1 MTYGLL
7 NGLRVL
13 ELGEFISAPYCGKL
27 LADMG
32 ADVVKIE
39 RAGTGDWARDYGPF
53 AFTPALSQ
61 GERGVGS
68 HRERSGLFLYL
79 NADKRG
85 VTLNLDTPTGRE
97 ILAGMVS
104 RADVLVHNLHPSE
117 MDRVGLDYESLSP
130 RNPGLV
136 MASITPFGLTGPYR
150 NWRAYDINLAAGGGI
165 CEGLGSPD
173 REPLTF
179 GTPEVGYFAGAAAAS
194 AIVMALLARDN
205 PPLLPA
211 GEGGH
216 PPRHSRE
223 SGNPDLVGESRPPAR
238 IGQHIDIAEIESMAG
253 LYNGPEA
260 LMAVY
265 QWRVTRRTGHHAL
278 DFPYPNCIL
287 RCKDGFIFVGSP
299 EGRQWRRLLEL
310 MGTPE
315 WSQEPR
321 FRNRTVM
328 NNEYA
333 DEVDGYVE
341 EWLLQHTK
349 AELLELALEH
359 RVPLAPV
366 RGFDEVRRDPSLAS
380 LFREVERPDTGPVAM
395 PGPPYALSAPGARP
409 EPGPTAR
416 PEPDP
421 TAGPNPDPAARP
433 NPDPAARPNPD
444 PAARP
449 EPDPTAGPGP
459 SGTAHPEP
467 APPLHPEPVEGAQ
480 PRPAPTLGQHNSEIY
495 AGELGYTPEE
505 VVQLYRLG
513 II

>member
-1 MTYGLL
+1 MTFGLL
-7 NGLRVL
+7 NGVRVL
-13 ELGEFISAPYCGKL
+13 ELGEFTSAPYCGKL

-32 ADVVKIE
+32 ADVVKVE
-39 RAGTGDWARDYGPF
+39 RVGAGDWARDYGPY
-53 AFTPALSQ
+53 PNDLP
-61 GERGVGS
+61 

-85 VTLNLDTPTGRE
+85 VTLNLETPTGRE
-97 ILAGMVS
+97 MLAGLVS
-104 RADVLVHNLHPSE
+104 RFDVLVHNLHPTE
-117 MDRVGLDYESLSP
+117 MDRVRLDYEGL
-130 RNPGLV
+130 RGHNEGLV

-150 NWRAYDINLAAGGGI
+150 NWKAYDINLAAGGGI
-165 CEGLGSPD
+165 SEGLGSPD

-179 GTPEVGYFAGAAAAS
+179 GTPEVGYFAGVAAAS
-194 AIVMALLARDN
+194 SIVMALLARGD
-205 PPLLPA
+205 
-211 GEGGH
+211 GGQ
-216 PPRHSRE
+216 
-223 SGNPDLVGESRPPAR
+223 
-238 IGQHIDIAEIESMAG
+238 GQHVDIAEIESMAG

-287 RCKDGFIFVGSP
+287 RCKDGYIFVGSP

-349 AELLELALEH
+349 AELLEMALEH
-359 RVPLAPV
+359 RIPLAPV
-366 RGFDEVRRDPSLAS
+366 RGFDEVRHDPSLET
-380 LFREVERPDTGPVAM
+380 LFADIGRADTGPIAFA
-395 PGPPYALSAPGARP
+395 GPPYVFSGSA
-409 EPGPTAR
+409 
-416 PEPDP
+416 
-421 TAGPNPDPAARP
+421 AA
-433 NPDPAARPNPD
+433 
-444 PAARP
+444 
-449 EPDPTAGPGP
+449 E
-459 SGTAHPEP
+459 
-467 APPLHPEPVEGAQ
+467 
-480 PRPAPTLGQHNSEIY
+480 PRPAPTLGQDNSDIY
-495 AGELGYTPEE
+495 CGELGYTLEE
-505 VVQLYRLG
+505 VAQLYRTG

>member
-7 NGLRVL
+7 NGVRVL

-32 ADVVKIE
+32 AEVLKIE
-39 RAGTGDWARDYGPF
+39 RLGVGDWARDYGPW
-53 AFTPALSQ
+53 PDGLP
-61 GERGVGS
+61 

-97 ILAGMVS
+97 ILAGLVS
-104 RADVLVHNLHPSE
+104 RYDVLVHNLHPTE
-117 MDRVGLDYESLSP
+117 MDRVRLDYESTGAQNE
-130 RNPGLV
+130 RLV

-150 NWRAYDINLAAGGGI
+150 NWKAYDINLAAGGGI
-165 CEGLGSPD
+165 CEGLGSPY

-194 AIVMALLARDN
+194 SIVMALLA
-205 PPLLPA
+205 
-211 GEGGH
+211 GE
-216 PPRHSRE
+216 E
-223 SGNPDLVGESRPPAR
+223 SGL
-238 IGQHIDIAEIESMAG
+238 GQHIDIAEIESMAG

-287 RCKDGFIFVGSP
+287 RCRDGYIFVGSP

-310 MGTPE
+310 MGSPE

-366 RGFDEVRRDPSLAS
+366 RGFDEVRHDPSLAS
-380 LFREVERPDTGPVAM
+380 LFVEVDRADTGPVAF
-395 PGPPYALSAPGARP
+395 PGPPVSDDRHPGHAASSRS
-409 EPGPTAR
+409 
-416 PEPDP
+416 D
-421 TAGPNPDPAARP
+421 AG
-433 NPDPAARPNPD
+433 
-444 PAARP
+444 
-449 EPDPTAGPGP
+449 
-459 SGTAHPEP
+459 
-467 APPLHPEPVEGAQ
+467 
-480 PRPAPTLGQHNSEIY
+480 
-495 AGELGYTPEE
+495 
-505 VVQLYRLG
+505 
-513 II
+513 

>member
-13 ELGEFISAPYCGKL
+13 EVGEFISAPYCSKL

-39 RAGTGDWARDYGPF
+39 RVGVGDWARDYGPYPVVRQ
-53 AFTPALSQ
+53 AHHVRS
-61 GERGVGS
+61 S

-79 NADKRG
+79 NADKQG
-85 VTLNLDTPTGRE
+85 VTLNLETPTGRE
-97 ILAGMVS
+97 ILAGLIS
-104 RADVLVHNLHPSE
+104 RADVLVHNLHPTE
-117 MDRVGLDYESLSP
+117 MDRVDLDYETLG
-130 RNPGLV
+130 RHNAGLV

-150 NWRAYDINLAAGGGI
+150 NWKAYDINLAAGGGI
-165 CEGLGSPD
+165 CEGLGSPE

-194 AIVMALLARDN
+194 SIVMALLARED
-205 PPLLPA
+205 
-211 GEGGH
+211 GGASTG
-216 PPRHSRE
+216 SR
-223 SGNPDLVGESRPPAR
+223 
-238 IGQHIDIAEIESMAG
+238 GQHIDIAEIESMAG

-321 FRNRTVM
+321 LRNRTVM

-349 AELLELALEH
+349 AELLEMAMEH
-359 RVPLAPV
+359 RIPLAPV
-366 RGFDEVRRDPSLAS
+366 RGFDEVRNDPSLET
-380 LFREVERPDTGPVAM
+380 LFAEIDRRDTGPLAF
-395 PGPPYALSAPGARP
+395 PGTPYALAGAD
-409 EPGPTAR
+409 T
-416 PEPDP
+416 
-421 TAGPNPDPAARP
+421 
-433 NPDPAARPNPD
+433 
-444 PAARP
+444 
-449 EPDPTAGPGP
+449 
-459 SGTAHPEP
+459 S
-467 APPLHPEPVEGAQ
+467 Q

-495 AGELGYTPEE
+495 SGELGYSPEE
-505 VVQLYRLG
+505 VAQLYRLG

>member
-7 NGLRVL
+7 NSLRVL

-39 RAGTGDWARDYGPF
+39 RPGVGDWARDYGPY
-53 AFTPALSQ
+53 PGDLP
-61 GERGVGS
+61 

-85 VTLNLDTPTGRE
+85 VTLNLQTPTGRE
-97 ILAGMVS
+97 MLAGLVA
-104 RADVLVHNLHPSE
+104 RFDVLVHNLHPTE
-117 MDRVGLDYESLSP
+117 MDRVGLHYDSL
-130 RNPGLV
+130 RAHNNGLV

-150 NWRAYDINLAAGGGI
+150 NWKAYDINLAAGGGI

-194 AIVMALLARDN
+194 SIVMALLAQ
-205 PPLLPA
+205 PSSPLP
-211 GEGGH
+211 GGTM
-216 PPRHSRE
+216 
-223 SGNPDLVGESRPPAR
+223 GGQ
-238 IGQHIDIAEIESMAG
+238 GQHIDIAEIETMAG

-287 RCKDGFIFVGSP
+287 RCKDGYIFVGSP

-310 MGTPE
+310 MGSPE

-341 EWLLQHTK
+341 EWLLQYTK
-349 AELLELALEH
+349 AELLEMALEH
-359 RVPLAPV
+359 RIPLAPV
-366 RGFDEVRRDPSLAS
+366 RGFDEVRHDPSLAT
-380 LFREVERPDTGPVAM
+380 LFTDIDRPDTGTVAF
-395 PGPPYALSAPGARP
+395 PGPPYELSG
-409 EPGPTAR
+409 
-416 PEPDP
+416 
-421 TAGPNPDPAARP
+421 AAR
-433 NPDPAARPNPD
+433 
-444 PAARP
+444 
-449 EPDPTAGPGP
+449 
-459 SGTAHPEP
+459 HPE
-467 APPLHPEPVEGAQ
+467 LVEGS
-480 PRPAPTLGQHNSEIY
+480 PRPAPALGQHNSEVY
-495 AGELGYTPEE
+495 CGELGYTPEE
-505 VVQLYRLG
+505 VAQLYRTG

>member
-7 NGLRVL
+7 NGVRVL

-32 ADVVKIE
+32 ADVLKVE
-39 RAGTGDWARDYGPF
+39 RADGGDWARDYGPY
-53 AFTPALSQ
+53 ALTPTLSH
-61 GERGVGS
+61 GERGFGS

-79 NADKRG
+79 NANKRG

-97 ILAGMVS
+97 MLAGLVS
-104 RADVLVHNLHPSE
+104 RYDVLVHNLHPTE
-117 MDRVGLDYESLSP
+117 MDRVGLDYDTLHP
-130 RNPGLV
+130 HNGGLV

-150 NWRAYDINLAAGGGI
+150 NWKAYDINLAAGGGI
-165 CEGLGSPD
+165 CEGLGSPE

-194 AIVMALLARDN
+194 SIVMALLAREN
-205 PPLLPA
+205 
-211 GEGGH
+211 GG
-216 PPRHSRE
+216 PSAN
-223 SGNPDLVGESRPPAR
+223 SA
-238 IGQHIDIAEIESMAG
+238 GQHIDIAEIESMAG

-287 RCKDGFIFVGSP
+287 RCKDGYIFVGSP

-310 MGTPE
+310 MGSPE

-333 DEVDGYVE
+333 DEVDGYLE
-341 EWLLQHTK
+341 EWLMQRTK
-349 AELLELALEH
+349 AELLEMALEH
-359 RVPLAPV
+359 RIPLAPV
-366 RGFDEVRRDPSLAS
+366 RGFDEVRHDPSLAT
-380 LFREVERPDTGPVAM
+380 LFTDIDRPDTGPLAV
-395 PGPPYALSAPGARP
+395 PGPPYELSGA
-409 EPGPTAR
+409 AV
-416 PEPDP
+416 
-421 TAGPNPDPAARP
+421 
-433 NPDPAARPNPD
+433 
-444 PAARP
+444 
-449 EPDPTAGPGP
+449 
-459 SGTAHPEP
+459 S
-467 APPLHPEPVEGAQ
+467 Q
-480 PRPAPTLGQHNSEIY
+480 PRPAPTLGQHNSEVY
-495 AGELGYTPEE
+495 SGELGYTPEE
-505 VVQLYRLG
+505 VAQLYRTG

>member
-13 ELGEFISAPYCGKL
+13 EFGEFISAPYCGKL

-39 RAGTGDWARDYGPF
+39 RAGAGDWARDYGPW
-53 AFTPALSQ
+53 PGDLP
-61 GERGVGS
+61 

-85 VTLNLDTPTGRE
+85 ITLNLETPTGRE
-97 ILAGMVS
+97 ILAGLVS
-104 RADVLVHNLHPSE
+104 LSDVLVHNQHPTE
-117 MDRVGLDYESLSP
+117 MDRVGLHYESLQAL
-130 RNPGLV
+130 NAGLV

-150 NWRAYDINLAAGGGI
+150 NWKAYDINLAAGGGI

-194 AIVMALLARDN
+194 SIVMALLARDD
-205 PPLLPA
+205 
-211 GEGGH
+211 GGA
-216 PPRHSRE
+216 PTS
-223 SGNPDLVGESRPPAR
+223 SG
-238 IGQHIDIAEIESMAG
+238 GQHIDIAEIESMAG
-253 LYNGPEA
+253 LYNGSEA

-321 FRNRTVM
+321 LRNRTVM

-341 EWLLQHTK
+341 QWLLQHTK
-349 AELLELALEH
+349 ADLLEMALEH
-359 RVPLAPV
+359 RIPLAPV
-366 RGFDEVRRDPSLAS
+366 RGFDEVRNDPSLAT
-380 LFREVERPDTGPVAM
+380 LFAEVERYDTGPVSM
-395 PGPPYALSAPGARP
+395 PGAPYELPGA
-409 EPGPTAR
+409 EV
-416 PEPDP
+416 
-421 TAGPNPDPAARP
+421 
-433 NPDPAARPNPD
+433 
-444 PAARP
+444 
-449 EPDPTAGPGP
+449 
-459 SGTAHPEP
+459 S
-467 APPLHPEPVEGAQ
+467 Q
-480 PRPAPTLGQHNSEIY
+480 PRSAPTLGQHNSEVY
-495 AGELGYTPEE
+495 GGGLGFTPEE
-505 VVQLYRLG
+505 VAQLYRTG

>member
-32 ADVVKIE
+32 ADVLKVE
-39 RAGTGDWARDYGPF
+39 RAGSGDWARDYGPYSLNPTLPHEDRDF
-53 AFTPALSQ
+53 S
-61 GERGVGS
+61 S

-79 NADKRG
+79 NANKRG

-97 ILAGMVS
+97 MLAGLVA
-104 RADVLVHNLHPSE
+104 RFDVLVHNLHPTE
-117 MDRVGLDYESLSP
+117 MDRIRLDYNSL
-130 RNPGLV
+130 RGQNPGLV

-150 NWRAYDINLAAGGGI
+150 NWKAYDINLAAGGGI

-194 AIVMALLARDN
+194 SIVMALLAKEEDE
-205 PPLLPA
+205 PSA
-211 GEGGH
+211 D
-216 PPRHSRE
+216 
-223 SGNPDLVGESRPPAR
+223 SG
-238 IGQHIDIAEIESMAG
+238 GQHIDIAEIESMAG

-287 RCKDGFIFVGSP
+287 RCKDGYVFVGSP

-310 MGTPE
+310 MGNPD

-349 AELLELALEH
+349 VELLEMALEH
-359 RVPLAPV
+359 RIPLAPV
-366 RGFDEVRRDPSLAS
+366 RGFDEVRHDPSLAT
-380 LFREVERPDTGPVAM
+380 LFGEVERSDTGPVAM
-395 PGPPYALSAPGARP
+395 PGPPYALAGA
-409 EPGPTAR
+409 EA
-416 PEPDP
+416 
-421 TAGPNPDPAARP
+421 
-433 NPDPAARPNPD
+433 
-444 PAARP
+444 
-449 EPDPTAGPGP
+449 
-459 SGTAHPEP
+459 
-467 APPLHPEPVEGAQ
+467 VQ
-480 PRPAPTLGQHNSEIY
+480 PRPAPTLGQHNSEVY
-495 AGELGYTPEE
+495 CAELGYTPEE
-505 VVQLYRLG
+505 VAQLYRTG